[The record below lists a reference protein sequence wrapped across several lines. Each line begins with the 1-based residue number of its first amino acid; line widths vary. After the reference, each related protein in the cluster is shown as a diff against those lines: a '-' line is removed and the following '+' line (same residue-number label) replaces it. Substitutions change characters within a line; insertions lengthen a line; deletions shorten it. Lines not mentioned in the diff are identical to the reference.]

1 MKVIVAH
8 GTFDI
13 LHYGHL
19 RYLENS
25 KSLGDYLIVL
35 VTSDRIAERNG
46 KKNLFNEKIRCQM
59 VASLKCVDCAIIR
72 DESVSGELLKK
83 MNADVFSTVYKE
95 FLNRSN
101 MNCEIKILEKTD
113 HISSTQIKQYLKG
126 KFF

>member
-46 KKNLFNEKIRCQM
+46 KKNLFNEKRFIFFPPRLCFWM
-59 VASLKCVDCAIIR
+59 R
-72 DESVSGELLKK
+72 
-83 MNADVFSTVYKE
+83 
-95 FLNRSN
+95 
-101 MNCEIKILEKTD
+101 
-113 HISSTQIKQYLKG
+113 G
-126 KFF
+126 KFFLKLFITLRKFLRFPQARRGRPLRFLREPPPQPRRRARLLQRLQPRRL